1 MRTDQSTYINI
12 KEWNKNQEE
21 SKVNKK
27 KAVSAVA
34 AGMAITG
41 AVVLNRKMKHEEY
54 QEGETA
60 LITGASGG
68 IGYALAEEF
77 ASHKFNLVLAARNEE
92 KLNCIRKDFETRYG
106 VEVTVVPVD
115 LSVPGNAQKLYYAVK
130 EKGIEVDQLVNNAGA
145 GKAGRVVDTDP
156 DVMEGLINLN
166 VTSVTMLCR
175 LFGADM
181 VARGHGHIMNV
192 SSLGGFIPDPYFN
205 VYGPTKAYELFL
217 TEAMSGELEKSGVTV
232 SALCPGPTK
241 TNWANNAGKADSS
254 TALTPETV
262 AKYGY
267 EGMQEGRLVIYP
279 GRRFK
284 AEKILLGLLPVNEQ
298 TAFIA
303 KWQKKLIE
311 EA

>member
-1 MRTDQSTYINI
+1 MDR
-12 KEWNKNQEE
+12 
-21 SKVNKK
+21 K
-27 KAVSAVA
+27 KAVKAVA
-34 AGMAITG
+34 AGAAIAG
-41 AVVLNRKMKHEEY
+41 AVAVSRKMKHEEY
-54 QEGETA
+54 QEGETV

-77 ASHKFNLVLAARNEE
+77 ASHKFNLVLTARNEE
-92 KLNCIRKDFETRYG
+92 KLNRIREDFEKRYG
-106 VEVTVVPVD
+106 VSVAVVPTD
-115 LSVPGNAQKLYYAVK
+115 LSVPGNAQKLYDATK
-130 EKGIEVDQLVNNAGA
+130 KKGIKVDQLVNNAGA
-145 GKAGRVVDTDP
+145 GKAGRVVDADLE
-156 DVMEGLINLN
+156 VMEGLINLN

-181 VARGHGHIMNV
+181 VERGHGRIMNV

-217 TEAMSGELEKSGVTV
+217 TEAMYGELQRSGVTV

-241 TNWANNAGKADSS
+241 TNWANNAGKADSN
-254 TALTPETV
+254 TALTPEAV

-279 GRRFK
+279 GTRFK
-284 AEKILLGLLPVNEQ
+284 AEKILLGLFPAKVQ
-298 TAFIA
+298 TEFIA